1 MKEKKDNEEINRED
15 RQIVARILDGNK
27 NEFSKIE
34 RRYGTLIYSLLRKMV
49 RNSEDAKDLTQETF
63 IKIYNNL
70 ASYNPIY
77 PFSSWILKISSNTCI
92 DFLRKKKI
100 DTIPLEKQ
108 DDDNEND
115 IYLQIPDTT
124 SIPDK
129 TLINKEKIQN
139 LNKLIDM
146 LPETYQKIIKLR
158 FEDDLNYIEI
168 SETLNIPLGTVKTL
182 IFRARKM
189 LEILAKKHNELL

>member
-15 RQIVARILDGNK
+15 REIVTRILDGNK

-34 RRYGTLIYSLLRKMV
+34 RRYGSLIYSLLKKMV
-49 RNSEDAKDLTQETF
+49 HNSADAEDLTQETF

-70 ASYNPIY
+70 ASYNPVY

-92 DFLRKKKI
+92 DFLRKKRI

-124 SIPDK
+124 SVPDK
-129 TLINKEKIQN
+129 NLINKEKIQN
-139 LNKLIDM
+139 INKLVNM
-146 LPETYQKIIKLR
+146 LPEIYQHIIRLR
-158 FEDDLNYIEI
+158 FEDDLSYSEI

-189 LEILAKKHNELL
+189 LEILAKQHSELL

>member
-49 RNSEDAKDLTQETF
+49 HNSEDAKDLTQETF

>member
-15 RQIVARILDGNK
+15 REIVTRILDGNK

-34 RRYGTLIYSLLRKMV
+34 RRYSSLIYSLFKKMV
-49 RNSEDAKDLTQETF
+49 HNSADAEDLTQETF

-70 ASYNPIY
+70 ASYNPVY

-92 DFLRKKKI
+92 DFLRKKRI

-124 SIPDK
+124 SVPDK
-129 TLINKEKIQN
+129 NLINKEKIQN
-139 LNKLIDM
+139 INKLVNM
-146 LPETYQKIIKLR
+146 LPEIYQHIIRLR
-158 FEDDLNYIEI
+158 FEDDLSYSEI

-189 LEILAKKHNELL
+189 LEILAKQHSDLL

>member
-1 MKEKKDNEEINRED
+1 
-15 RQIVARILDGNK
+15 
-27 NEFSKIE
+27 
-34 RRYGTLIYSLLRKMV
+34 MV
-49 RNSEDAKDLTQETF
+49 HNSADAEDLTQETF

-70 ASYNPIY
+70 ASYNPVY

-92 DFLRKKKI
+92 DFLRKKRI

-124 SIPDK
+124 SVPDK
-129 TLINKEKIQN
+129 NLINKEKIQN
-139 LNKLIDM
+139 INKLVNM
-146 LPETYQKIIKLR
+146 LPEIYQHIIRLR
-158 FEDDLNYIEI
+158 FEDDLSYSEI

-189 LEILAKKHNELL
+189 LEILAKQHSELL

>member
-15 RQIVARILDGNK
+15 REIVTRILDGNK

-34 RRYGTLIYSLLRKMV
+34 RRYSSLIYSLFKKMV
-49 RNSEDAKDLTQETF
+49 HNSADAEDLTQETF

-70 ASYNPIY
+70 ASYNPVY

-92 DFLRKKKI
+92 DFLRKKRI

-124 SIPDK
+124 SVPDK
-129 TLINKEKIQN
+129 NLINKEKIQN
-139 LNKLIDM
+139 INKLVNM
-146 LPETYQKIIKLR
+146 LPEIYQHIIRLR
-158 FEDDLNYIEI
+158 FEDDLSYSEI

-189 LEILAKKHNELL
+189 LEILAKQHSELL

>member
-1 MKEKKDNEEINRED
+1 
-15 RQIVARILDGNK
+15 
-27 NEFSKIE
+27 

-49 RNSEDAKDLTQETF
+49 HNSEDAKDLTQETF